1 MSTPRMNRQAVR
13 WPAPRRVRTPVSAA
27 SRKAQVRSRLLDLLS
42 DPRLSSFE
50 FLTPAVLG
58 RELFEAFSPVTK
70 LAIEILPSGAVSP
83 SGSSEDRASL
93 LEREGI
99 VVLGLD
105 EEEVMAEPSSLVEFL
120 LALGTALTDTTPFVP
135 DGAS

>member
-13 WPAPRRVRTPVSAA
+13 WPTPGRVRTPVSPA
-27 SRKAQVRSRLLDLLS
+27 SRRAQVRRRLLDLLS

-50 FLTPAVLG
+50 FSTPAVLG
-58 RELFEAFSPVTK
+58 REFFEAFSPVTK
-70 LAIEILPSGAVSP
+70 LAIEILPSGAVTP
-83 SGSSEDRASL
+83 SGSTKDRAAL

-105 EEEVMAEPSSLVEFL
+105 EEEVMAEPSTLVEFF
-120 LALGTALTDTTPFVP
+120 LALGSALTDPTPFVP